1 MLLRRARVPGVSG
14 VVVEARRVC
23 AAAGQKGRNFSC
35 TSKDGSCGPKK
46 HAPGKKGVL
55 AGGIEPTTL
64 GLLDPRS
71 DQLSYA
77 SDVSG
82 RRRGRSE
89 APPDARLVAHREKPR
104 GLTLDGGE
112 NEIATR
118 QYRNG
123 DPHLFRWR
131 STLCVLDNS
140 CATANIKSQTQPSLD
155 DVRERQNSVE
165 GEPRLGK
172 AHAGTRKFTRVHRS
186 GESTQRPESRRNEFS
201 PQIYRAVARA
211 RRSPRAKARA
221 RRTPAAAPTRKNAAR
236 SAAAGAAAGG
246 AQAASS
252 GVGGSSTSGS
262 GAGGAGRAGRQGRD
276 GGDGGAGRDGGAGG
290 RGLERRGGARQEPRN
305 F

>member
-1 MLLRRARVPGVSG
+1 MSSKRGAFAPPPGKKDATSRALRKTDL
-14 VVVEARRVC
+14 
-23 AAAGQKGRNFSC
+23 AGQK
-35 TSKDGSCGPKK
+35 K
-46 HAPGKKGVL
+46 HASGQKRVL

-77 SDVSG
+77 SDGSG

-140 CATANIKSQTQPSLD
+140 CATANIKSQTHPYPWLRCSDVD
-155 DVRERQNSVE
+155 DVREHFRERQNSVE

-186 GESTQRPESRRNEFS
+186 GESTQRPESRRNEIS
-201 PQIYRAVARA
+201 PL
-211 RRSPRAKARA
+211 
-221 RRTPAAAPTRKNAAR
+221 
-236 SAAAGAAAGG
+236 GG
-246 AQAASS
+246 E
-252 GVGGSSTSGS
+252 
-262 GAGGAGRAGRQGRD
+262 D
-276 GGDGGAGRDGGAGG
+276 G
-290 RGLERRGGARQEPRN
+290 N
-305 F
+305 SV